1 MNWGIHCLVSC
12 ALFAPLARAAAPQWG
27 GSVAISSNYL
37 QRGVSHSSN
46 DPALSAE
53 GHVQLANGLFA
64 AVWASTSRLRSV
76 DTTTPDVS
84 ATLGVAGTLAEN
96 WSGRVSVTH
105 YESPWS
111 SHPSSY
117 RYDEFTADLNYRD
130 RLFLAAS
137 YSPNTSRYAPGFG
150 LAWRRSASAFE
161 ATYQQA
167 IRGSI
172 RGFVG
177 IGYYSLDQ
185 LFNDGYGYA
194 SLGASFSRQHW
205 QMDMSYV
212 MPDTTARR
220 LSYPGL
226 ASRRILATLA
236 YNF

>member
-27 GSVAISSNYL
+27 GSVAISSNHL

-53 GHVQLANGLFA
+53 GHVQLGNGLFA
-64 AVWASTSRLRSV
+64 AVWASTSRLRPV
-76 DTTTPDVS
+76 DTATAEIS
-84 ATLGVAGTLAEN
+84 ATLGFAGTVTEN

-111 SHPSSY
+111 SRPSPY

-150 LAWRRSASAFE
+150 LTLRRGASAVE
-161 ATYQQA
+161 ASYQQT
-167 IRGSI
+167 IRGPV
-172 RGFVG
+172 RGFIGV
-177 IGYYSLDQ
+177 GYYYLDQ

-194 SLGASFSRQHW
+194 SLGASITRQHW
-205 QMDMSYV
+205 QLDTSYV
-212 MPDTTARR
+212 MPDATARR
-220 LSYPGL
+220 LSYPGM